1 MAAYEYTELEQRGLE
16 VAQRYSKLPLQDRMN
31 IIAETFG
38 CKTASIKTSPCT
50 GKWRGTSDISLV
62 FDNGVSLG
70 IGNHRTPQA
79 KTVKVQ
85 SECVNSTLA
94 RYNPEIVAEAKA
106 RLVPALLERE
116 ARDNAVAAQKGLK
129 PYTFLTVEL
138 YDGSEKSA
146 SGNLGWYYVTL
157 AVDGKI
163 FGLAETGLYHD
174 IAGGELRESRPNYF
188 VAGALKDSAV
198 DFVYDNVGHSS
209 TSSLYKMPLT
219 GKARANAEKAL
230 AERTA
235 SGRGEKPSI
244 RALLEDAK
252 KSRPPQERP
261 AHAMGQKAPGRNEG
275 ER

>member
-16 VAQRYSKLPLQDRMN
+16 VARRYSKLSLQERMN

-50 GKWRGTSDISLV
+50 GKWRGASDISLV
-62 FDNGVSLG
+62 FDNGVSLA

-129 PYTFLTVEL
+129 TYTFLTVEL

-209 TSSLYKMPLT
+209 ASSLYKMPLT
-219 GKARANAEKAL
+219 DKARANAEKVL
-230 AERTA
+230 AGRTA
-235 SGRGEKPSI
+235 SGRGERPSI

-252 KSRPPQERP
+252 KSRPTQERP
-261 AHAMGQKAPGRNEG
+261 APAMGQKAPGRNEG